1 MTRFAP
7 RATLIA
13 ILVAAPS
20 IASAQGASPP
30 PSSASPTV
38 APAPENDTSRERAR
52 EHFQRG
58 VQLIQDARWL
68 DAIAE
73 LEAARDLRVTPPVL
87 YNLGLAQRA
96 VGRNREAV
104 RSFRAFLELA
114 GPSRNPDLARQ
125 AEAYVRDLAAALGR
139 LELRIEPDSA
149 TLEVDGRAIERSGTH
164 LEVDPGRRV
173 IVARAEGF
181 ATETRAVDV
190 LRGGTTVVVVR
201 MVPTAIA
208 ARLHVAANVPSA
220 LIRID
225 GHDVGFG
232 TADENLRPGHH
243 VIEVRAPRHTTFQRE
258 YDAFEGTDTTIRAVL
273 QDQRTVFEHPL
284 FWVGTGVVA
293 VAAVVT
299 AVVLLSGTDDPYR
312 GSWGLVT
319 NAITAGDRR

>member
-1 MTRFAP
+1 MTRPSA
-7 RATLIA
+7 RAALIA
-13 ILVAAPS
+13 IFLTAPSSVAAQVATPPRS
-20 IASAQGASPP
+20 GAS
-30 PSSASPTV
+30 SD
-38 APAPENDTSRERAR
+38 APAVATDTSREQAR

-73 LEAARDLRVTPPVL
+73 LEAARDLRVTAPVL

-104 RSFRAFLELA
+104 HSFRAFLELA
-114 GPSRNPDLARQ
+114 GASRNPDLARQ
-125 AEAYVRDLAAALGR
+125 AETYVRELSAALGR
-139 LELRIEPDSA
+139 LELRIVPPEA
-149 TLEVDGRAIERSGTH
+149 AIEVDGRPAERAGAH

-190 LRGGTTVVVVR
+190 VRGGTTVVVVH

-208 ARLHVAANVPSA
+208 ARLHVAANLAGA

-232 TADENLRPGHH
+232 NADENLRPGHH
-243 VIEVRAPRHTTFQRE
+243 LIEVRAPRHTTFQRE

-273 QDQRTVFEHPL
+273 QDQRTVFERPW
-284 FWVGTGVVA
+284 FWVG
-293 VAAVVT
+293 AAVVVGAAAAIT
-299 AVVLLSGTDDPYR
+299 GVALSGVDDPYR
-312 GSWGLVT
+312 GS
-319 NAITAGDRR
+319 